1 MLWFF
6 PVSFFVCL
14 TFLSAKLEC
23 CCVRVCGSVFGVL
36 FCSRPGLLVPLS
48 SFYFVCVFIM
58 GLKDPNLCLVCPP
71 ANIAPT
77 GISCF
82 AVLFARYA
90 RTAWP
95 NSLPSTTTCA
105 PPFPCPTMPLGPTIH
120 IPTHN
125 CSPWASIALPDPL
138 CLAWYVV
145 ACFDI
150 CCMSVHCA
158 CARVWCV
165 CLRVLGCF
173 PLVQVL
179 TLTLNAYAYVVVPF
193 LAFYSLVG

>member
-82 AVLFARYA
+82 AVSCLRVMRARHGQIPCPQRPPVPPQA
-90 RTAWP
+90 
-95 NSLPSTTTCA
+95 
-105 PPFPCPTMPLGPTIH
+105 PFPCPTMSLGSTTH
-120 IPTHN
+120 IPIHR
-125 CSPWASIALPDPL
+125 CPPWAPIVIPSHYIRHVMF
-138 CLAWYVV
+138 WYILR
-145 ACFDI
+145 CF
-150 CCMSVHCA
+150 
-158 CARVWCV
+158 ARW
-165 CLRVLGCF
+165 
-173 PLVQVL
+173 
-179 TLTLNAYAYVVVPF
+179 
-193 LAFYSLVG
+193 